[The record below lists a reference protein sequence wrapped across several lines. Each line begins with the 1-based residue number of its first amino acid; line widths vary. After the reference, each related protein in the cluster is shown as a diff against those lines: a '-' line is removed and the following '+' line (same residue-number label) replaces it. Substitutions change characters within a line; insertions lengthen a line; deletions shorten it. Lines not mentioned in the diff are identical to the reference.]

1 MAPIP
6 GAGASELDRHEERM
20 LKGLPAARTR
30 LRLRPGS
37 IQARLGLVLGALVL
51 LVAVLLAMLL
61 SRAAERQVIRQSAE
75 NLDVLSRQLSRE
87 LSTGMDRFAQAVTT
101 QTYRERFR
109 DPDATAASLREGVEE
124 FARTNAEFSYVAI
137 VDAATDRVLAANG
150 GVFEGGSLT
159 GRPVLEEGRRGL
171 FVGDVHD
178 AVRLAELLPRPAN
191 GEALRFLDVAA
202 PIRDK
207 DGKVFRVFATH
218 IGWQWTDQVRRDTFG
233 PLKSTYGI
241 DAVLVD
247 TEGKVVLAS
256 ASGLP
261 IGTDLRAFADLQ
273 GKPASIVRWPDGGDY
288 LTSVFAAGPH
298 GVFPGFGWRVVAR
311 QPEGLAAQAAS
322 DLRLAFLLGAIVL
335 GFGGALLAWWASGR
349 LLRPIRQLAQSADDS
364 RTATLMTF
372 DQRSQSL
379 SEVVGVQRA
388 MERMARTTRSQTAAR
403 HLSERQF
410 AALADSISQRV
421 FQTDANG
428 RVEYVNQA
436 WLRISSTPE
445 QLLRRPLETLFE
457 QDTGAVLL
465 EAWPTSLQS
474 GQPLNMRCLLMP
486 HGQSESRWYDLTARP
501 VVDESGA
508 TTAWVGT
515 LVDVHQIVLD
525 AQSARQALRFERSA
539 REEAEQ
545 MSQLRDDFLAVVSH
559 ELRSPLNVISGWAE
573 ILRRKGQGDPTAVKA
588 AEVIRTHAR
597 QQAALIDDLLDATA
611 VAAGKLVLNLEAVD
625 LAQATSDAVAAHAA
639 AAQAKRVALR
649 HALSPACVVQGDR
662 RRVAQMLAILLD
674 NAIKFTDAGGT
685 IDVRVQGSG
694 STARIFVHDTGRGID
709 PDFLPHVFE
718 QMRQQD
724 SSKARRAG
732 GLGLGLSIVQG
743 LASLH
748 RGSVAALSKGVGQ
761 GSTFILELPL
771 DAAGAADARPSLPA
785 GDDTEGD
792 VVELLGCRILL
803 VDDEPDAREM
813 AQVALG
819 SIGAL
824 VSVAASGAEALRM
837 LDAER
842 YDVLVSDIGMPD
854 MDGLMLIRQVRKNDN
869 LRRLPA
875 VALTA
880 FAMDSDRLAGLSA
893 GFQAYVTKPIS
904 LRRLSEAVA
913 RAVAGERKAARRV

>member
-1 MAPIP
+1 MK
-6 GAGASELDRHEERM
+6 LF
-20 LKGLPAARTR
+20 AAWPKPR
-30 LRLRPGS
+30 LRLGS
-37 IQARLGLVLGALVL
+37 IHARLGLVLGLLVL
-51 LVAVLLAMLL
+51 VVAVALALLL
-61 SRAAERQVIRQSAE
+61 SKAAETQVVRQSGA
-75 NLDVLSRQLSRE
+75 NLEVLSRQLARE
-87 LSTGMDRFAQAVTT
+87 LSTGMDRFAQVVTT
-101 QTYRERFR
+101 QTYRDRFR
-109 DPDATAASLREGVEE
+109 DPDATASSMREGVEE
-124 FARTNAEFSYVAI
+124 FVKTNGEFSYVAI
-137 VDAATDRVLAANG
+137 VDATTDLVLAANG
-150 GVFEGGSLT
+150 GLFEGRSLA

-178 AVRLAELLPRPAN
+178 AVRLAELMPKPAN

-202 PIRDK
+202 PIRDEN
-207 DGKVFRVFATH
+207 GKVIRVFATH
-218 IGWQWTDQVRRDTFG
+218 IAWQWTAQLRTNTFG
-233 PLKSTYGI
+233 PLKSTYGV

-247 TEGKVVLAS
+247 TEGKVVLAGS
-256 ASGLP
+256 ADVP
-261 IGTDLRAFADLQ
+261 IGTDLRTLADLQ
-273 GKPASIVRWPDGGDY
+273 GKPASVVRWADGDDY
-288 LTSVFAAGPH
+288 LTSVSAAGPH
-298 GVFPGFGWRVVAR
+298 GAFPGFGWRVIAR
-311 QPEGLAAQAAS
+311 QPKALAAQAAS

-335 GFGGALLAWWASGR
+335 GFAGALLAWWASGR
-349 LLRPIRQLAQSADDS
+349 LLRPIRQLAQNVDDS
-364 RTATLMTF
+364 KTAALMTF
-372 DQRSQSL
+372 DRRSQSL

-421 FQTDANG
+421 FQTDARG

-525 AQSARQALRFERSA
+525 AQTARQALRFERSA

-545 MSQLRDDFLAVVSH
+545 MSRLRDDFLAIVSH

-573 ILRRKGQGDPTAVKA
+573 ILRRKGQSDPTAIKA

-611 VAAGKLVLNLEAVD
+611 VAAGKLVLNLEPVE
-625 LAQATSDAVAAHAA
+625 LSQAAEDAVAAQMVAA
-639 AAQAKRVALR
+639 RNKGVVLR
-649 HALSPACVVQGDR
+649 YATSPACIVQGDA
-662 RRVAQMLAILLD
+662 RRVMQMIAILVD
-674 NAIKFTDAGGT
+674 NAIKFTNPGGT
-685 IDVRVQGSG
+685 IDVRVQASQ
-694 STARIFVHDTGRGID
+694 SEARVFVHDSGRGIA

-724 SSKARRAG
+724 SSKTRLAG

-748 RGSVAALSKGVGQ
+748 RGSVAALSKGLGQ
-761 GSTFILELPL
+761 GSTFILKLPL
-771 DAAGAADARPSLPA
+771 DVTGIVHYRPSLPT
-785 GDDTEGD
+785 GGDTEGD
-792 VVELLGCRILL
+792 VIELLGCRILL

-819 SIGAL
+819 SLGAL

-837 LDAER
+837 LDADR
-842 YDVLVSDIGMPD
+842 FDVLVSDIGMPE
-854 MDGLMLIRQVRKNDN
+854 MDGLMLIRQVRDKASV
-869 LRRLPA
+869 RSLPA

-880 FAMDSDRLAGLSA
+880 FAMESDRLAGLDA

-913 RAVAGERKAARRV
+913 QALSGKVSKRSTA